1 MPMPAEGFVI
11 ALQKIIDKEF
21 YKIKYIMDTLLV
33 VLSTVLSFAFLGE
46 LDGVREGTVLAALL
60 IGRTMGIIEKVF
72 TKQIKALINFMEK

>member
-1 MPMPAEGFVI
+1 
-11 ALQKIIDKEF
+11 
-21 YKIKYIMDTLLV
+21 

-72 TKQIKALINFMEK
+72 TKQVKALINFMEK